1 MSDLRL
7 TVSRTIAAPA
17 KTIYDAWL
25 KAETLAR
32 FMLPAEG
39 VTVTDCTTDPRVG
52 GRFSMIMRV
61 GERDIPHAGTYHELT
76 PHSRIRFGWESP
88 FSADGSEV
96 TIDLVPETAGEAAA
110 TRITLTH
117 VRFPNDES
125 RDNHE
130 AGWGRI
136 LDVLGQIAA

>member
-17 KTIYDAWL
+17 RKVYDAWL
-25 KAETLAR
+25 NAETLAR

-88 FSADGSEV
+88 FSADDSEV
-96 TIDLVPETAGEAAA
+96 TIDLAPEA
-110 TRITLTH
+110 TGTKVTLTH
-117 VRFPNDES
+117 VRFPSDES

-136 LDVLGQIAA
+136 LDVLGKLAA

>member
-17 KTIYDAWL
+17 KKVHDAWL
-25 KAETLAR
+25 NAETLAR

-39 VTVTDCTTDPRVG
+39 VTVLDCVTDPRVG
-52 GRFSMIMRV
+52 ERFSMIMRV
-61 GERDIPHAGTYHELT
+61 CERDIPHSGTYQELT
-76 PHSRIRFGWESP
+76 PRSRIRFGWESP

-96 TIDLVPETAGEAAA
+96 TIDLAPEAAC

-117 VRFPNDES
+117 VRFPSEES
-125 RDNHE
+125 RDNHD
-130 AGWGRI
+130 AGWARI
-136 LDVLGQIAA
+136 LEVLGRELA